1 MSDSIITYAVLND
14 EGFMVRRFQ
23 NIHEARRLRDAI
35 KTPTAI
41 RREWWRL
48 DEDETEICETQVD
61 NLHTSGTSLEW
72 PPREGA
78 Q

>member
-35 KTPTAI
+35 KDSD
-41 RREWWRL
+41 R
-48 DEDETEICETQVD
+48 
-61 NLHTSGTSLEW
+61 H
-72 PPREGA
+72 PPRMVATG
-78 Q
+78 